1 MCYNELVKKLTIN
14 CFSGK
19 DGGNLCCFY
28 CGFTLIYVA
37 DIHIA
42 VVDVQ
47 IDTVDIH
54 IAVLDVQIDTVD
66 IHIAMVYIQIDMV
79 DAHTDLCDGFLF
91 VVGKHSPWLP

>member
-14 CFSGK
+14 YFSGK

-54 IAVLDVQIDTVD
+54 IAMVDVQIGTVD
-66 IHIAMVYIQIDMV
+66 IHIDMV
-79 DAHTDLCDGFLF
+79 DAHTDLCGGFLF
-91 VVGKHSPWLP
+91 VVGKHSP